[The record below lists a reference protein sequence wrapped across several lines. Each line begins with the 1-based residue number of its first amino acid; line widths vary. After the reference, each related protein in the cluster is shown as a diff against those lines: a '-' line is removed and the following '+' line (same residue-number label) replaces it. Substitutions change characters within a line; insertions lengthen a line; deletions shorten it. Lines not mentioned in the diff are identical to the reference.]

1 MMGDNSM
8 AFMGNDSAKK
18 KRVAFLESLAQPIDE
33 LQAQAA
39 EEANLYATYFGF
51 KVYDGSLF
59 NIVEKVRAGFS
70 MAAGKKLAHH
80 LGVEPKVLFIHY
92 LGMSRSTVIRREKQA
107 KPRLNPDESDK
118 LVRYAFLLSQATRLM
133 EGNEEAAQEWLD
145 SSSPALGGQTPLE
158 CATTEVGARRVE
170 DLITSLEYG
179 MFS

>member
-8 AFMGNDSAKK
+8 ALMANESTEK
-18 KRVAFLESLAQPIDE
+18 KRVAFLEGLTRPLDE
-33 LQAQAA
+33 LQAQATD
-39 EEANLYATYFGF
+39 EANLYATYFGF
-51 KVYDGSLF
+51 KVCDGSLF

-80 LGVEPKVLFIHY
+80 LGVEPKVLFIQY

-107 KPRLNPDESDK
+107 RPRLNPDESDK
-118 LVRYAFLLSQATRLM
+118 LVRYAYLLSHATRLM
-133 EGNEEAAQEWLD
+133 EGDEKAAQEWLA
-145 SSSPALGGQTPLE
+145 SPSPALGDLTPLE

-170 DLITSLEYG
+170 DLIASLEYG

>member
-1 MMGDNSM
+1 MGDNSM
-8 AFMGNDSAKK
+8 ALMANDSTEK
-18 KRVAFLESLAQPIDE
+18 KRIAFLESLSKPVDD
-33 LQAQAA
+33 LQAQAP
-39 EEANLYATYFGF
+39 EEAKLYTTYFGF
-51 KVYDGSLF
+51 RVYDGSSF
-59 NIVEKVRAGFS
+59 NIVDKVRTGFS

-80 LGVEPKVLFIHY
+80 LGVEPKVLFIRY

-107 KPRLNPDESDK
+107 RPRLSPDESDK
-118 LVRYAFLLSQATRLM
+118 LVRYAFLLSHAARLM

-145 SSSPALGGQTPLE
+145 SPSPALDGQTPLE

>member
-1 MMGDNSM
+1 MGDNSM
-8 AFMGNDSAKK
+8 AFMVNDSAE
-18 KRVAFLESLAQPIDE
+18 KRVAFLESLTGPVAD
-33 LQAQAA
+33 LQTQAF
-39 EEANLYATYFGF
+39 EEANSYATYFGF
-51 KVYDGSLF
+51 KVREGRSF

-70 MAAGKKLAHH
+70 MAAGKRLASH

-92 LGMSRSTVIRREKQA
+92 LGMSRSTMIRREKQP

-133 EGNEEAAQEWLD
+133 EGYEEAAQEWLD
-145 SSSPALGGQTPLE
+145 APSPALGGETPLE